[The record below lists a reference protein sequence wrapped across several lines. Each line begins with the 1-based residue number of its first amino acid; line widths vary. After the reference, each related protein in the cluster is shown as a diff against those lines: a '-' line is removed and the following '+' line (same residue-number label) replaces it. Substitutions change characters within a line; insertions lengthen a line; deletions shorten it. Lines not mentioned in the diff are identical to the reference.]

1 MRNGLTL
8 LVLGGKPIGSCELVE
23 YAHARGDQVIV
34 ADYLPVEQSPAK
46 LIADDHWEISTADI
60 ERLAEKCKER
70 KVDGVL
76 TGVHEFNI
84 VMMAKLC
91 MLLDLPCYCTE
102 EQQLCCIDKKT
113 FKDAC
118 SHMGIPVA
126 REYQVDGVSTIRK
139 DQFPLAVKPKDGS
152 GSRGFSKCQ
161 TNEEVLPAVKK
172 AREFSASGD
181 VLIEEFIDA
190 DAVIIHYT
198 AHQGKIEYSGIAD
211 KHSEKMGDEGSP
223 IMALQI
229 APSIHEAEYLA
240 ELNSKAIAMLAS
252 LNITEGP
259 AWIEA
264 FHSQDGFVF
273 NEMGYRFGGSL
284 SYHLVNELYGIDQ
297 LELRYNHAMGIEAP
311 NFEPLPHK
319 GKLHAIWPLHVRAG
333 TISSLVGFE
342 SLADDERLA
351 ALVKVHTA
359 GDEIESWGSAQ
370 QVLAYL
376 HITCES
382 AQNIVNFMQEALK
395 RLHAF
400 DQDGNDMLYSLFDP
414 SDTESQKV
422 EYPSFLRQHL
432 QLAQGE
438 VR

>member
-1 MRNGLTL
+1 MRNGMTL

-23 YAHARGDQVIV
+23 YAHARGDRAIV
-34 ADYLPVEQSPAK
+34 ADYLSVDQSPAK

-60 ERLAEKCKER
+60 GFLAEKCREA

-84 VMMAKLC
+84 AMMAKLC
-91 MLLDLPCYCTE
+91 KMLDLPCYCTE

-113 FKDAC
+113 FKDTC
-118 SHMGIPVA
+118 SQTGIPVA
-126 REYQVDGVSTIRK
+126 REYQIDEVLKIRK
-139 DQFPLAVKPKDGS
+139 DQFPLAIKPKDGS

-161 TNEEVLPAVKK
+161 TNEEVFPAIKR

-190 DAVIIHYT
+190 DAVIVHYT

-211 KHSEKMGDEGSP
+211 KHSEKMGSGGSP

-240 ELNSKAIAMLAS
+240 ELNSKAISMLAS
-252 LNITEGP
+252 LGIEEGP
-259 AWIEA
+259 VWIEA
-264 FHSQDGFVF
+264 FHTQNGFVF

-284 SYHLVNELYGIDQ
+284 SYYLVHELYGIDQ
-297 LELRYNHAMGIEAP
+297 LELLYDQAMGREAP
-311 NFEPLPHK
+311 HFKPLRRRD
-319 GKLHAIWPLHVRAG
+319 KLHAIWPLHVHAG
-333 TISSLVGFE
+333 TISNLVGFG
-342 SLADDERLA
+342 SLANDKRLT
-351 ALVKVHTA
+351 ALVKVHTT
-359 GDEIESWGSAQ
+359 GDVIENWGSAQ

-376 HITCES
+376 HISCDN
-382 AQNIVNFMQEALK
+382 AQDIVNFMQEALK

-400 DQDGNDMLYSLFDP
+400 DQNGNDMLYSLFDP

-422 EYPSFLRQHL
+422 GYPPFLRQHL
-432 QLAQGE
+432 QQEQGE